1 MPDTSHDPTGPRPL
15 NPGQLVL
22 RLGVI
27 GVVMAASAAAFAYTG
42 GWLTPDRLSAEKMVA
57 GLETANGPHPGFR
70 RNHAKGVCATGV
82 FTSEGKAVSLSKAAI
97 FAPGQV
103 PVVGRIAYAGGMPY
117 IPDAP
122 DTVRSL
128 ALRFLLPGAQE
139 WRTAMINIPVFPVTT
154 PQAFY
159 DQMIATLPDPGTG
172 KPDPSKMKAF
182 VADHPDF
189 LAAVGLIKQ
198 RQISSGFA
206 DTTFNSINTFLF
218 TNAAGT
224 ATPVRWAAV
233 PVQPVA
239 AAAAGTEPTDKNAM
253 FDALAATVA
262 GHPVQWRLMITVG
275 QPTDPVAPSL
285 PWPAD
290 RPQVEAGI
298 VTIDHLSGEDGGP
311 CKDVNYDPLVLPS
324 GIGPSDD
331 PILSARSAA
340 YSRSF
345 TLRENEH
352 DQKPPSA
359 VTPQEAA
366 AGVKP

>member
-1 MPDTSHDPTGPRPL
+1 MPDNLNDPQNPRPL
-15 NPGQLVL
+15 SVGAIVL

-27 GVVMAASAAAFAYTG
+27 GVIMASSAAAFAYAG
-42 GWLTPDRLSAEKMVA
+42 GWLSPERLGEQKMVA
-57 GLETANGPHPGFR
+57 AFEAANGPHPGFR
-70 RNHAKGVCATGV
+70 RNHAKGICATGV

-128 ALRFLLPGAQE
+128 ALRFLPEGAEE
-139 WRTAMINIPVFPVTT
+139 WRTATINIPVFPFAT

-159 DQMIATLPDPGTG
+159 DQAIAVLPDPGTG
-172 KPDPSKMKAF
+172 KPDPSKMKSF
-182 VADHPDF
+182 VAANPDF
-189 LAAVGLIKQ
+189 LAAVGLVKQ

-206 DTTFNSINTFLF
+206 NATYNSLNTFLF
-218 TNAAGT
+218 KNSAGVTT
-224 ATPVRWAAV
+224 AVRWSFVPLQPFSAAS
-233 PVQPVA
+233 
-239 AAAAGTEPTDKNAM
+239 AGVEPADKNAM
-253 FDALAATVA
+253 FDALASEVA
-262 GHPVQWRLMITVG
+262 SHPVQWRLMITEG
-275 QPTDPVAPSL
+275 LPTDPVAPTL

-290 RPQVEAGI
+290 RRQVEAGI
-298 VTIDHLSGEDGGP
+298 VTIDHLSSEDGGP

-324 GIGPSDD
+324 GMAPSDD

-345 TLRENEH
+345 TLRQDEH
-352 DQKPPSA
+352 ADKPPSA
-359 VTPQEAA
+359 VTPQEAT